1 MSSAVGTERQT
12 AKPIPERIR
21 EAREAR
27 GFSAENFAERLGV
40 TRQAVA
46 QYETGQASPSGEV
59 MRKIVAETAQPVAFF
74 ATAPARAGEPKSPF
88 FRSLKRMEQQERKRI
103 IRRLQWAGDIAT
115 MVGRFVDLPQL
126 SLPAVWFDA
135 DRDDV
140 DEIEAAA
147 EALRDHWNLGRGP
160 IRDLAEVLERHG
172 VILVR
177 EHVECADMDAVSCW
191 IGGRAFILLS
201 AEVTSGPRDKFNLAH
216 ELGHLVMHSD
226 VEITAD
232 NLDRIERQ
240 ANRFASA
247 FLMPAESFS
256 REVLGTSID
265 YFLALKERWGV
276 AIAAMAYR
284 CRDLNIL
291 SENQFSYIFR
301 QMNARKI
308 RKVEPLDDRFPVAK
322 PNVLQQGIEML
333 VEHGVFTRD
342 QIESSLCMNMSDVET
357 LAGVE
362 PGYLNRRVIKLQFSN
377 QNEKLTGGE

>member
-1 MSSAVGTERQT
+1 MSSGLGTERQT

-27 GFSAENFAERLGV
+27 GYSAESFAERLGV

-74 ATAPARAGEPKSPF
+74 TTMPPRAGEPKSPF
-88 FRSLKRMEQQERKRI
+88 FRSLKRMEQQQRKRI
-103 IRRLQWAGDIAT
+103 IRRLQWAGDITT
-115 MVGRFVDLPQL
+115 MIGQFIDLPQL
-126 SLPAVWFDA
+126 SLPTVWFDA

-140 DEIEAAA
+140 EEIEAAA

-177 EHVECADMDAVSCW
+177 ERVDCLDMDAVSCW
-191 IGGRAFILLS
+191 IGGRAFVLLS

-226 VEITAD
+226 VEITSE

-342 QIESSLCMNMSDVET
+342 QIESSLSMNMSDVET
-357 LAGVE
+357 LSGVE
-362 PGYLNRRVIKLQFSN
+362 PGYLDRRVVKLSFSSS
-377 QNEKLTGGE
+377 Q